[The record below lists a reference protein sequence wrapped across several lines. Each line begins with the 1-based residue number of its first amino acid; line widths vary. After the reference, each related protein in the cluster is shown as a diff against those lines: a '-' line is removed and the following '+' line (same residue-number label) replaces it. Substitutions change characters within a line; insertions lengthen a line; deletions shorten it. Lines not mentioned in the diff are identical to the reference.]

1 MFPGPGGYA
10 VITHHDFGS
19 VDGRIFE
26 TKEQAGNGRK
36 GMTARVRPKNQ
47 LLKVGLDKRWNG

>member
-47 LLKVGLDKRWNG
+47 LLKVGLDKR